1 MPSRLWMTTQT
12 RIVMLTVMLLMTVPA
27 LVRKKLSRP
36 QGIALL
42 CIYAAF
48 CVIQFTM

>member
-1 MPSRLWMTTQT
+1 MAYT
-12 RIVMLTVMLLMTVPA
+12 RCQGRFAPISMAFLTIPA
-27 LVRKKLSRP
+27 LATKKLHRY
-36 QGIALL
+36 QGIVLL